1 MYGPNMATQTRVVL
15 ECDFCHT
22 SDPSAHITTRT
33 LTVDGKGYEGEA
45 CDSCY
50 EPVQTALGRFI
61 SEARKV
67 PRKYGKRK
75 TAALTNT

>member
-22 SDPSAHITTRT
+22 SDPDANIQTRA
-33 LTVDGKGYEGEA
+33 LTVDGKAFEGEA

-50 EPVQTALGRFI
+50 APIRASIDRFAAA
-61 SEARKV
+61 ARKV
-67 PRKYGKRK
+67 PRKYGRRK
-75 TAALTNT
+75 SA